1 MSQVV
6 SESFY
11 TSAATSLQQT
21 LGFDDWI
28 AVVLMVTNDN
38 GEVTN
43 TESIQSLHL
52 HHELPANSCSF
63 LKISQTEISVPYI
76 YTRL

>member
-6 SESFY
+6 SDY
-11 TSAATSLQQT
+11 LPTSVTTYLQQSS
-21 LGFDDWI
+21 FDHRVAI
-28 AVVLMVTNDN
+28 VLMVIDHN
-38 GEVTN
+38 GEITN

-76 YTRL
+76 YIHL